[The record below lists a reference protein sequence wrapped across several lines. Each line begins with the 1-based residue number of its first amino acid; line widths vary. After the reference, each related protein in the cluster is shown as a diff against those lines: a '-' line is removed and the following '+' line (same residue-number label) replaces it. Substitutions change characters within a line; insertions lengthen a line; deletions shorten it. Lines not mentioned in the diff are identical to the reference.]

1 MNADLAKRI
10 AITVLL
16 AAGVLVAGRAPIPGI
31 DPQALLSIGVTDQ
44 VGILTLGLG
53 PVISAFVLVEIAALL
68 IPSWRRRRHGSAV
81 DRATLTRAAMWLAAG
96 LAVLQGAMIAVG
108 LTRMNTPMGPL
119 VENPGMAFV
128 LFTTL
133 TLAAG
138 SFLIVW
144 VASLIS
150 RFGIANGFAAILS
163 VGVIYAVAGVF
174 WMMWS
179 LFQLGE
185 VSLLG
190 ALILLCVHV
199 GVVALAGIVF
209 RQRGATPLPASGLV
223 PINLFA
229 GLALFVATFLTFSE
243 FTAQLASVVRP
254 GSWIYESLQVAFVVV
269 FTPLFVR
276 LFHPPARMAALHQR
290 PVPLIRPVV
299 LTMAF
304 LLALAFLSLLGQ
316 QIGSLGLVVPLV
328 AAVAAVE
335 DVMREA
341 RMRAAHPDLVSVWPL
356 HALYAIEPVV
366 DALGAAGIPAHPRGV
381 HFRSLFQFF
390 APYLP
395 VEILVP
401 RASAEEAER
410 IVRDVLARTGA
421 SGEQLK
427 LD

>member
-1 MNADLAKRI
+1 MNADIAKRI
-10 AITVLL
+10 AVTVLL
-16 AAGVLVAGRAPIPGI
+16 AAGILVVGRAPIPGI
-31 DPQALLSIGVTDQ
+31 DPQALLSIGATDQ
-44 VGILTLGLG
+44 LGILTLGLG

-68 IPSWRRRRHGSAV
+68 IPSWRRRRHGSAAE
-81 DRATLTRAAMWLAAG
+81 RATLTRAAMWLAAA

-108 LTRMNTPMGPL
+108 LARMDTPMGPL

-144 VASLIS
+144 IASLIS

-163 VGVIYAVAGVF
+163 VGVVYAVAGAF

-179 LFQLGE
+179 LFQLGQ

-190 ALILLCVHV
+190 TLIQTGIHV
-199 GVVALAGIVF
+199 VVVALAGIAL
-209 RQRGATPLPASGLV
+209 RQRGATPLPASGLI

-229 GLALFVATFLTFSE
+229 GVALFAATFLAFSE
-243 FTAQLASVVRP
+243 FTVELANVVHP
-254 GSWIYESLQVAFVVV
+254 GGWVYESLQFVFIVAC
-269 FTPLFVR
+269 TPLFVR

-304 LLALAFLSLLGQ
+304 LLALAFLALVGQ
-316 QIGSLGLVVPLV
+316 QLGSVGLVVPLV

-335 DVMREA
+335 DVLREA
-341 RMRAAHPDLVSVWPL
+341 RMRATHSDLVSVWPL

-401 RASAEEAER
+401 RASADEAER
-410 IVRDVLARTGA
+410 IVREVLARTGA
-421 SGEQLK
+421 SAS
-427 LD
+427 